1 MHFTIFFLLSTGS
14 SLSDHNGYKSPDG
27 ISPIL
32 NSFGEIR
39 SNLLQPRPS
48 VHSAALD
55 QTFRLDEKLKYKEL
69 LEKAVPSTSFYSS
82 NDSFSKYRTPVGKL
96 FSLGGL
102 RGRQMVNSCR
112 KRTGKIV
119 ESIDLT
125 DSEKSGKLSTKETII
140 KVLDDFEPEP
150 IVVKD
155 SDSDV
160 EILPS
165 PPTPPPDIKVDRV
178 NSLKTVLDTCEE
190 TKSDWLEEL

>member
-1 MHFTIFFLLSTGS
+1 MVSAC
-14 SLSDHNGYKSPDG
+14 KK
-27 ISPIL
+27 
-32 NSFGEIR
+32 R
-39 SNLLQPRPS
+39 S
-48 VHSAALD
+48 A
-55 QTFRLDEKLKYKEL
+55 KL
-69 LEKAVPSTSFYSS
+69 V
-82 NDSFSKYRTPVGKL
+82 D
-96 FSLGGL
+96 
-102 RGRQMVNSCR
+102 
-112 KRTGKIV
+112 
-119 ESIDLT
+119 SIDLT

-140 KVLDDFEPEP
+140 KVVDKFVRLSVNYCCFLSIVKVLDDFETEP